1 MGVTPEASKTHPLV
15 LLGPLAEAS
24 MAPPAGL
31 LVHLLQA
38 DQVPLA
44 VFVMGVTPEA
54 SMDVAALG
62 AFMEEVMEEAVVEA
76 IGKLKEKGWEK
87 DPYGPS
93 FFLSNSAGILGF
105 THLSS
110 RSKSF

>member
-1 MGVTPEASKTHPLV
+1 
-15 LLGPLAEAS
+15 
-24 MAPPAGL
+24 
-31 LVHLLQA
+31 
-38 DQVPLA
+38 
-44 VFVMGVTPEA
+44 
-54 SMDVAALG
+54 
-62 AFMEEVMEEAVVEA
+62 MEEVMEEAVVEA